1 MDLVGII
8 ISEINQKKANTV
20 WSLICRLLKKKNK
33 KNNQQTRAGNP
44 KFIDKE
50 TGSLAA
56 RGGGEWWR
64 K

>member
-1 MDLVGII
+1 MNSDAMV
-8 ISEINQKKANTV
+8 SYMQTV
-20 WSLICRLLKKKNK
+20 KKKKNK
-33 KNNQQTRAGNP
+33 KNNQQKRAGNT